1 VLDKNFTKDFKMKIS
16 KIIITTL
23 IVGFFSVLL
32 FFYFAMSDS
41 ISGGWSPPD
50 TSLKLNKKE
59 IKWLE
64 NFENKYQSTFDFIG
78 LDKGYKEDSIIYII
92 LNCHNKSILENKHVI
107 DKFTKELCNKFFAN
121 SDKNR
126 TQKYIKF
133 SYHHLKEK
141 NEKNPKSFDFLY
153 FKNLDTLVKLE

>member
-1 VLDKNFTKDFKMKIS
+1 MKIS
-16 KIIITTL
+16 KKIITTL
-23 IVGFFSVLL
+23 IVGFFSVVL
-32 FFYFAMSDS
+32 FFYFAMSGS
-41 ISGGWSPPD
+41 TWGGWSPPY

-92 LNCHNKSILENKHVI
+92 LNCHNKSILENNHVI
-107 DKFTKELCNKFFAN
+107 DKEKFTKELCNKFFAN

-126 TQKYIKF
+126 TQNYIKF

-141 NEKNPKSFDFLY
+141 NEKLPKSFDFLY

>member
-1 VLDKNFTKDFKMKIS
+1 MKIS

-23 IVGFFSVLL
+23 IVGFFSALL
-32 FFYFAMSDS
+32 FFYFALSGS
-41 ISGGWSPPD
+41 TWGGWSPPD

-59 IKWLE
+59 IKWFK

-78 LDKGYKEDSIIYII
+78 LDKGYTEDSIIYII
-92 LNCHNKSILENKHVI
+92 LNCHNKSILENNQLI
-107 DKFTKELCNKFFAN
+107 DKEKFTKELCKKFFTN

-141 NEKNPKSFDFLY
+141 NEKIPKSYDFFY